1 MNKEFVKV
9 MISHIREMEE
19 QKKDDT
25 RKFYDIIDR
34 QKESIVS
41 YIEQN
46 KIKDD
51 WAIEFLKRM
60 EIGL

>member
-1 MNKEFVKV
+1 MNKEFIKI

-19 QKKDDT
+19 QRKDDT

-46 KIKDD
+46 GIKDD